1 MKYSTWVTVAVFTSF
16 LILVSCSSQIS
27 PINVTAEGIAIK
39 GYDPVAYF
47 TVGQPV
53 QGKKEITHQWQSG
66 TWLFANKMNLEL
78 FKNDPARYAPQY
90 GGYWA
95 YAVSRGTT
103 ADIDPN
109 AWEIVDGKLYLN
121 LNMDIQRTWTQDK
134 TSNIKKADKNWPQ
147 LVK

>member
-53 QGKKEITHQWQSG
+53 QGKKEISHQWRNG

-78 FKNDPARYAPQY
+78 FKSDPARYAPQY
-90 GGYWA
+90 GGY
-95 YAVSRGTT
+95 
-103 ADIDPN
+103 
-109 AWEIVDGKLYLN
+109 
-121 LNMDIQRTWTQDK
+121 
-134 TSNIKKADKNWPQ
+134 
-147 LVK
+147 